1 MTIYQEKVNPLQ
13 PYLTAI
19 SICRANSS
27 NDLCFDGNVI
37 DIKHVSTIGKSILLS
52 NFTNIF
58 SWFTDEG
65 SMIIPVQKEQK
76 SIKPAPSEKDQIVRQ
91 INTNNR
97 KCLLAINHSAAQ
109 QQSHYGDNI
118 S

>member
-1 MTIYQEKVNPLQ
+1 MQYYIRIYQEKVNPLQ

-19 SICRANSS
+19 S

-37 DIKHVSTIGKSILLS
+37 DIKHVSTTGKSILLS

-58 SWFTDEG
+58 SWFTDDG

-91 INTNNR
+91 INTNNTPLG
-97 KCLLAINHSAAQ
+97 K
-109 QQSHYGDNI
+109 
-118 S
+118 